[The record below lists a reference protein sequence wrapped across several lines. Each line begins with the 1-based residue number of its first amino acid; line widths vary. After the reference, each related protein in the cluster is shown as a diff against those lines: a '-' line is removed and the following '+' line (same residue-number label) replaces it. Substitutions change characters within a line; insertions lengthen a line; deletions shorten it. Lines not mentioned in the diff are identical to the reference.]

1 MKVQYT
7 LLEALAYEAFAAC
20 ESTLNH
26 QEEVSAE
33 HLQTALGDILD
44 RYGVHHDL
52 KPNPYSMRLR
62 SLAQSIGSETFKN
75 RGKTLMSERNYLYTV
90 RIGPKLEKVTRTR
103 SFVEAMTLVLDTI
116 LKTPL
121 EYCPNI
127 TLTISG
133 DEGFS
138 LIIKS
143 GDMT

>member
-52 KPNPYSMRLR
+52 QMLW
-62 SLAQSIGSETFKN
+62 T
-75 RGKTLMSERNYLYTV
+75 
-90 RIGPKLEKVTRTR
+90 
-103 SFVEAMTLVLDTI
+103 
-116 LKTPL
+116 
-121 EYCPNI
+121 
-127 TLTISG
+127 
-133 DEGFS
+133 
-138 LIIKS
+138 KS